1 MEQRPTNTPTVIDA
15 TTQDRERVISA
26 IVLAFADDPVAR
38 WAWPDAHTYLTY
50 FTDFTNVFGG
60 KAFEHGTAHSVAE
73 FSGGALWLPPGVQP
87 DEKAL
92 VALMER
98 SIDPKRLQVV
108 FTMLEKMGRYHP
120 TEPHWYLPLIGVEPA
135 KQGHGYGSA
144 LLRHALEHIDRE
156 GRTAYLESTNPANIP
171 LYQRHGFEVVGT
183 IQVED
188 SPSLIPMI
196 RRSR

>member
-1 MEQRPTNTPTVIDA
+1 MSTPTVMSA
-15 TTQDRERVISA
+15 KTQDRERVISA
-26 IVLAFADDPVAR
+26 IVLAFVDDPAAR
-38 WAWPDAHTYLTY
+38 WSWPEPHVYLTY
-50 FTDFTNVFGG
+50 FTEFANVFGG

-108 FTMLEKMGRYHP
+108 FTVFEKMGSYHP
-120 TEPHWYLPLIGVEPA
+120 SELHWYLPLIGVEPA
-135 KQGHGYGSA
+135 KQGRGYGSA
-144 LLRHALEHIDRE
+144 LLGHALEQIDHE
-156 GRTAYLESTNPANIP
+156 GRIAYLESTDPANIP
-171 LYQRHGFEVVGT
+171 LYKRHGFEVIGK
-183 IQVED
+183 IQVGD
-188 SPSLIPMI
+188 SPPLYPMI

>member
-1 MEQRPTNTPTVIDA
+1 MSTPDVTA
-15 TTQDRERVISA
+15 AKAEDRERVVSA
-26 IVLAFADDPVAR
+26 IVLAFVGDPVAR
-38 WAWPDAHTYLTY
+38 WAWSEPHDYLTY
-50 FTDFTNVFGG
+50 FTEFTNVFGG
-60 KAFEHGTAHSVAE
+60 KAFDHGTAHSVAE

-87 DEKAL
+87 DEEVL

-108 FTMLEKMGRYHP
+108 FTLLEKMGGYHP

-135 KQGHGYGSA
+135 KQGHGHGSA
-144 LLRHALEHIDRE
+144 LLRHALERIDRE

-183 IQVED
+183 IQVDEA
-188 SPSLIPMI
+188 PPLFPMI
-196 RRSR
+196 RRPR